1 MMSSLTMILTIDSTN
16 EFCCKQCLDSIFRQ
30 TKNNFELVLLQDE
43 KATFSME
50 TISHSDEKPI
60 RIKHYIYSGAFFDA
74 LSQVISTIESEYV
87 TIVHAKDWIEPTYVE
102 NFQKSLRTPEID
114 IIVGNYS
121 RFLPESSEFLF
132 HVFGEQNRII
142 QTTKRVY
149 QQLEYLNSKD
159 EAYRRLGN
167 TFIKTSLLKSIK
179 IPNLSR
185 VELEESILKECFQQ
199 NGAVLYHH
207 QADYVVRI
215 LPEETENCSEHF
227 ASLNCISDSQ
237 IINQFT
243 NPNLP
248 IKVLSILDTLHFIET
263 NEASVAR
270 FGDGEMEIMTGQ
282 SIPYQDYDE
291 TLAHELRI
299 IYQRPSDESFVVCQS
314 DVFESLERY
323 NEFAQNFWI
332 NHLSHYEFFYREL
345 STNPWYGSTFI
356 SRPYMDLM
364 DKSHCT
370 EYFDQLRRLW
380 QNRDVLMIEGK
391 TSRSGVGNDLFDNA
405 KSITRIIGPSCN
417 AYQFVD
423 DLEIAAQKYG
433 ENKLILLMLGPTAKV
448 LSYRLAQKGYW
459 AIDIGHI
466 DSEYEWFKMGATSK
480 VKLPHKH
487 TAEHN
492 FDENIIFTNDPIY
505 DSQIVAQIY

>member
-43 KATFSME
+43 KANFSMD
-50 TISHSDEKPI
+50 SFSLSGRKPFV
-60 RIKHYIYSGAFFDA
+60 IKHYVYSGSFFDA
-74 LSQVISTIESEYV
+74 LSQVISTIESEYI
-87 TIVHAKDWIEPTYVE
+87 TIINAKDWIEPTYVE
-102 NFQKSLRTPEID
+102 NFQNSLRTPEID
-114 IIVGNYS
+114 IIIGNYS
-121 RFLPESSEFLF
+121 RFLPETSEFLF

-142 QTTKRVY
+142 QTTKRVSK
-149 QQLEYLNSKD
+149 QLDYLNSKD

-167 TFIKTSLLKSIK
+167 TFIKTSLLKSIR

-185 VELEESILKECFQQ
+185 TELEKEILKECFKQ
-199 NGAVLYHH
+199 NGSVLYHH

-215 LPEETENCSEHF
+215 LPEEGEHCNSPF
-227 ASLNCISDSQ
+227 ASLKCISNIQ
-237 IINQFT
+237 TTHQFT
-243 NPNLP
+243 NPNLS
-248 IKVLSILDTLHFIET
+248 IKVLSILDTLKFIET

-291 TLAHELRI
+291 TLAQELRT
-299 IYQRPSDESFVVCQS
+299 IYQRPSDENFVVCQS
-314 DVFESLERY
+314 DVFESLDRY
-323 NEFAQNFWI
+323 NELAQNFWI
-332 NHLSHYEFFYREL
+332 NHLSHYESFYREL
-345 STNPWYGSTFI
+345 SKNSWYGSTFI
-356 SRPYMDLM
+356 SRPYIDLI
-364 DKSHCT
+364 DKSHCK
-370 EYFDQLRRLW
+370 EYFEQLRRLW
-380 QNRDVLMIEGK
+380 QNRDILIIEGK

-405 KSITRIIGPSCN
+405 KSITRIIGPSSN
-417 AYQFVD
+417 AYKFVD

-448 LSYRLAQKGYW
+448 ISYRLAQKGFW

-466 DSEYEWFKMGATSK
+466 DSEYEWFKMGATAK

-492 FDENIIFTNDPIY
+492 FDENIVFKNDPIY
-505 DSQIVAQIY
+505 DSQIVAHIY

>member
-43 KATFSME
+43 KATYSMD

-60 RIKHYIYSGAFFDA
+60 RIKHYTYSGAFFDA
-74 LSQVISTIESEYV
+74 LSQVISTIETEYI

-114 IIVGNYS
+114 MIIGNYS
-121 RFLPESSEFLF
+121 RFLPETSEFLF

-142 QTTKRVY
+142 QTTKRVSK
-149 QQLEYLNSKD
+149 QLDYLNSKD

-167 TFIKTSLLKSIK
+167 TFIKTSLLKSIR

-185 VELEESILKECFQQ
+185 TELEKEILKECFKQ
-199 NGAVLYHH
+199 NGSVLYHH

-215 LPEETENCSEHF
+215 LPEEGEHCNSPF
-227 ASLNCISDSQ
+227 ASLKCISNIQ
-237 IINQFT
+237 TTHQFT
-243 NPNLP
+243 NPNLS
-248 IKVLSILDTLHFIET
+248 IKVLSILDTLKFIET

-291 TLAHELRI
+291 TLAQELRT
-299 IYQRPSDESFVVCQS
+299 IYQRPSDENFVVCQS
-314 DVFESLERY
+314 DVFESLDRY
-323 NEFAQNFWI
+323 NELAQNFWI
-332 NHLSHYEFFYREL
+332 NHLSHYESFYREL
-345 STNPWYGSTFI
+345 SKNSWYGSTFI
-356 SRPYMDLM
+356 SRPYIDLI
-364 DKSHCT
+364 DKSHCK
-370 EYFDQLRRLW
+370 EYFEQLRRLW
-380 QNRDVLMIEGK
+380 QNRDILIIEGK

-405 KSITRIIGPSCN
+405 KSITRIIGPSSN
-417 AYQFVD
+417 AYKFVD

-433 ENKLILLMLGPTAKV
+433 ENKLSDFLSTGTKRILG
-448 LSYRLAQKGYW
+448 
-459 AIDIGHI
+459 
-466 DSEYEWFKMGATSK
+466 
-480 VKLPHKH
+480 
-487 TAEHN
+487 N
-492 FDENIIFTNDPIY
+492 
-505 DSQIVAQIY
+505 

>member
-1 MMSSLTMILTIDSTN
+1 MMSSLTVVLTIDCIN
-16 EFCCKQCLDSIFRQ
+16 EFYCKQCLESIYQQ

-43 KATFSME
+43 STTFSMD
-50 TISHSDEKPI
+50 TFFLSGRKPI
-60 RIKHYIYSGAFFDA
+60 VVKHFLYSGSFFNA
-74 LSQVISTIESEYV
+74 LSQVISTIETKYI
-87 TIVHAKDWIEPTYVE
+87 TIINAKDWIEPTYVE
-102 NFQKSLRTPEID
+102 NFQNSLRTPEID
-114 IIVGNYS
+114 IIIGNYS
-121 RFLPESSEFLF
+121 RFLPETSEFLF

-142 QTTKRVY
+142 QTTKRVSK
-149 QQLEYLNSKD
+149 QLDYLNSKD

-167 TFIKTSLLKSIK
+167 TFIKTSLLKSVK

-185 VELEESILKECFQQ
+185 TDLEEELLKECFKQ
-199 NGAVLYHH
+199 NGSVLYHH

-215 LPEETENCSEHF
+215 LPEETENCSAHF
-227 ASLNCISDSQ
+227 ASLKCINDTQ
-237 IINQFT
+237 TTQQFT

-248 IKVLSILDTLHFIET
+248 IKVISILDTLHFIET

-291 TLAHELRI
+291 TLAHELRT
-299 IYQRPSDESFVVCQS
+299 IYQRPSDENFVVCQS

-323 NEFAQNFWI
+323 NEFAQKFWI

-345 STNPWYGSTFI
+345 STNCWYGSTFI
-356 SRPYMDLM
+356 SRPYMDFM

-405 KSITRIIGPSCN
+405 KSITRIIGPSSN
-417 AYQFVD
+417 AYKFVE